1 MGQVFHEFAGRYGQ
15 FVSEGN
21 IDELAVVPVCVAPG
35 ESCVEHSHVGV
46 EEVMIV
52 KSGRGQ
58 FEIEDQ
64 WFEVCEGSVAMVK
77 SGEFH
82 AIHNTGDE
90 NLEVLAIANT
100 NIDFDTVQ
108 VKSRAE
114 HFSAKAVGQGGIEAT
129 ELAELREKLTSVSGL
144 LDEVRG
150 ELDTLR
156 KANKPKRASRS
167 NRAA

>member
-1 MGQVFHEFAGRYGQ
+1 MGKVFHGFEGRYGD

-21 IDELAVVPVCVAPG
+21 FKALGVVPVCVAPG
-35 ESCVEHSHVGV
+35 ESCVEHSHEGV

-52 KSGRGQ
+52 QSGRGQ

-64 WFEVCEGSVAMVK
+64 WFEVCEGSVALVR

-82 AIHNTGDE
+82 AIHNTGDA
-90 NLEVLAIANT
+90 NLEVLAIVNT
-100 NIDFDTVQ
+100 NIDFDTVR

-114 HFSAKAVGQGGIEAT
+114 HFSEKAAGASERAEVADLRKR
-129 ELAELREKLTSVSGL
+129 LASMSGL

-150 ELDTLR
+150 ELETLR
-156 KANKPKRASRS
+156 KTTQPKRSTARGR
-167 NRAA
+167 RAA